1 MLYDCWNWSYIYVG
15 VCLCVGGGGGGTI
28 NCVFIYMTEKG
39 KWLWDVMGKTS
50 GMFLQSLFV

>member
-1 MLYDCWNWSYIYVG
+1 MTAGTGLVYMW
-15 VCLCVGGGGGGTI
+15 VCVCVCGGGVGTI
-28 NCVFIYMTEKG
+28 NCVFTYVTEKG